1 MLVALDTNELSKYA
15 KNYLPLLFNI
25 YTEST
30 DDSNYFILD
39 CVKSYASITDPEVC
53 HHYYQSVS
61 VLLFIITI

>member
-30 DDSNYFILD
+30 DDSNSFMLD
-39 CVKSYASITDPEVC
+39 CIKSYASITDPQVC
-53 HHYYQSVS
+53 RHYYVRVS
-61 VLLFIITI
+61 LTV